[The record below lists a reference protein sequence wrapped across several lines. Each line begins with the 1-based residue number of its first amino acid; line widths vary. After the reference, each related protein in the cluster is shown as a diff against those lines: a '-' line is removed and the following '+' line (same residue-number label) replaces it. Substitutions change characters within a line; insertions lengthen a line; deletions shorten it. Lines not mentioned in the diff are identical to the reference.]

1 MWWWILTVLFFLIS
15 VGVST
20 LVYFS
25 LRRINQYEGLIIEF
39 QNIIEFATT
48 KMKQVDANG
57 HYESDDETGF
67 FFQQLKE
74 LQELLNGIF
83 ENEETEE
90 NSDAQKEK
98 DKVDNLKQKFEELFA

>member
-1 MWWWILTVLFFLIS
+1 MWWWILTILFFLIS
-15 VGVST
+15 VGAST

-25 LRRINQYEGLIIEF
+25 LKRINQYESFIIEI
-39 QNIIEFATT
+39 QNIIEFATA

-57 HYESDDETGF
+57 HYEADDETGF

-83 ENEETEE
+83 ENETEE
-90 NSDAQKEK
+90 SGDAEKEK
-98 DKVDNLKQKFEELFA
+98 S

>member
-1 MWWWILTVLFFLIS
+1 MWWWILTILFFLIS
-15 VGVST
+15 VGSST

-25 LRRINQYEGLIIEF
+25 LRRINQYEGFIIEL

-48 KMKQVDANG
+48 KMKQVDAKG

-83 ENEETEE
+83 ENEEEE
-90 NSDAQKEK
+90 SGGAKEEK
-98 DKVDNLKQKFEELFA
+98 N

>member
-1 MWWWILTVLFFLIS
+1 MWWWILTILFFLIS
-15 VGVST
+15 VGSTT

-25 LRRINQYEGLIIEF
+25 LRRINQYEGLIVEF

-48 KMKQVDANG
+48 KMKQVDAKG
-57 HYESDDETGF
+57 HYEADDETGF

-90 NSDAQKEK
+90 NSSGAKEK
-98 DKVDNLKQKFEELFA
+98 E

>member
-1 MWWWILTVLFFLIS
+1 MWWWILTILFFLIG
-15 VGVST
+15 VGSTT

-25 LRRINQYEGLIIEF
+25 LRRINQYEGLIVEF
-39 QNIIEFATT
+39 QRIIEFETT
-48 KMKQVDANG
+48 KMKQVDAKG

-83 ENEETEE
+83 ENEEVEE
-90 NSDAQKEK
+90 DSSSAEK
-98 DKVDNLKQKFEELFA
+98 NEKN

>member
-1 MWWWILTVLFFLIS
+1 MWWLLTILFFLIS
-15 VGVST
+15 VGSST

-39 QNIIEFATT
+39 QKIIEFATT
-48 KMKQVDANG
+48 KMKQVDAKG
-57 HYESDDETGF
+57 HYEADDETGF

-83 ENEETEE
+83 ENEEAEE
-90 NSDAQKEK
+90 DSSSAEEKE
-98 DKVDNLKQKFEELFA
+98 

>member
-1 MWWWILTVLFFLIS
+1 MWWWILTILFFLIG
-15 VGVST
+15 VGTST

-25 LRRINQYEGLIIEF
+25 LRRINQYEGLIIEI

-48 KMKQVDANG
+48 KMKQVDARG
-57 HYESDDETGF
+57 HYEADDETGF

-90 NSDAQKEK
+90 NSSGAEK
-98 DKVDNLKQKFEELFA
+98 TETD

>member
-1 MWWWILTVLFFLIS
+1 MWWWILTILFFLIG
-15 VGVST
+15 VVST
-20 LVYFS
+20 TLIYFS
-25 LRRINQYEGLIIEF
+25 LRRINQYEGLIIEM

-48 KMKQVDANG
+48 KMKQVDAKG

-90 NSDAQKEK
+90 NSGAEESEKE
-98 DKVDNLKQKFEELFA
+98 

>member
-1 MWWWILTVLFFLIS
+1 MWWWILTILFFLIS
-15 VGVST
+15 VGSSA

-39 QNIIEFATT
+39 QKIIEFATT
-48 KMKQVDANG
+48 KMKLVDAKG

-83 ENEETEE
+83 ENEQLEE
-90 NSDAQKEK
+90 NSGSAEKEK
-98 DKVDNLKQKFEELFA
+98 

>member
-1 MWWWILTVLFFLIS
+1 MWWWILTILFFLIG
-15 VGVST
+15 VGAST

-25 LRRINQYEGLIIEF
+25 LRRINQYEGLLIEI

-48 KMKQVDANG
+48 KMKQVDATG

-83 ENEETEE
+83 ENDEIEENSGAEETE
-90 NSDAQKEK
+90 K
-98 DKVDNLKQKFEELFA
+98 D